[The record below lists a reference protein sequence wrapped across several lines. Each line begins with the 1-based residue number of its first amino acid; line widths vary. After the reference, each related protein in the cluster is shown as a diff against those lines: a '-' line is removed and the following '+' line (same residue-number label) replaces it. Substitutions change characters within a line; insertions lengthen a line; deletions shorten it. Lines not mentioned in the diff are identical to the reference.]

1 MPGLGLPG
9 PPIFLGTNVSP
20 RYFCSCHLHGEVWPD
35 GYSGQAP
42 GQEASSIF
50 RLVLSASFS
59 PFKMPVKVIFLV
71 TLSAILLNLTGKV
84 PAYMCLF
91 SSTFNWYY
99 FIISFLLPAFIE
111 HCQIGPC
118 AQLLSH
124 VQLFATPWTVARQ
137 APLSMEFS
145 RQKYWDGLHWLLQGT
160 FLNQRQNPSS
170 SCKFLVTDL
179 Q

>member
-1 MPGLGLPG
+1 MPGCQVHPFSLVPAYLQGISVPAIFMEKCGLK
-9 PPIFLGTNVSP
+9 V
-20 RYFCSCHLHGEVWPD
+20 
-35 GYSGQAP
+35 YSGQAP

-50 RLVLSASFS
+50 RLVLSASLS
-59 PFKMPVKVIFLV
+59 PLKMPVKVIYLV

-160 FLNQRQNPSS
+160 FLNQR
-170 SCKFLVTDL
+170 
-179 Q
+179 